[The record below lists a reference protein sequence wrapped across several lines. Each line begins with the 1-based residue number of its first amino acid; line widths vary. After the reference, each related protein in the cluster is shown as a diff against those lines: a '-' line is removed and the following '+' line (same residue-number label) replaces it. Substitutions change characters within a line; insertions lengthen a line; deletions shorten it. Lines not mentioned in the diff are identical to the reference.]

1 MGPPFPTSNAAWD
14 PPQPTGYFTER
25 TVHQVYFKIFSFYN
39 DRREL
44 WITEIDHRGYARTR
58 EPETYFYFLTGDDS
72 YARHTSDYWRAF
84 FQIPTRHFDNPFHYT
99 ATDNY
104 QHHHLHLLPLHP
116 PQATLAAQLQERLF
130 TSTTSEHGPTV
141 ISNRP
146 DQGIVFRASSRPW
159 RADCRSWPHRAL
171 LTRLSA
177 HRPARDNL
185 YDLDVPLPKKDPAA
199 AGCVC
204 VCVYHLK
211 RCKYFSMFFCM

>member
-1 MGPPFPTSNAAWD
+1 MAIEPIRPPASYSADPPAMGPPFPTSNAAWD

-116 PQATLAAQLQERLF
+116 PQQPWPLNFKNDSSPQLHLNMDRQ
-130 TSTTSEHGPTV
+130 
-141 ISNRP
+141 
-146 DQGIVFRASSRPW
+146 SSR
-159 RADCRSWPHRAL
+159 
-171 LTRLSA
+171 TT
-177 HRPARDNL
+177 
-185 YDLDVPLPKKDPAA
+185 
-199 AGCVC
+199 
-204 VCVYHLK
+204 
-211 RCKYFSMFFCM
+211 